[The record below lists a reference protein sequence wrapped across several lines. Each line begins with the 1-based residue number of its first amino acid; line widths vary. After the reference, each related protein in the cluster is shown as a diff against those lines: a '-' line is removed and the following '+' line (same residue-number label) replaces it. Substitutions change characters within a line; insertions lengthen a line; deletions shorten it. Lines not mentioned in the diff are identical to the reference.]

1 MTAPPDRTRAP
12 AEVAGKTHAIVV
24 GIRYVPNIGGIT
36 AVIVEV
42 TKVTGITVAILSL
55 AVG

>member
-1 MTAPPDRTRAP
+1 MTAPPDRTRTP
-12 AEVAGKTHAIVV
+12 AEVAGKTHAMVV